1 VTQSYLVSIEL
12 AQLAVDN
19 AQSALSK
26 DHAVLAGDQK
36 TAAEAASAESAAADA
51 LKSDQSDLGR
61 AASGE
66 AVAQARLSD
75 DRTRL
80 RSFALA
86 LYVGDATG
94 VQPTTL
100 RGLEQN
106 QEAVFDQDEGQLVG
120 EFVIT
125 NLHADTSAADS
136 AARLHRQLLQVVAE
150 DERKLTLSQ
159 QKASSADAVVA
170 TDQRRLAGDEG
181 ELATDQNQLHKANAS
196 LTAALANIPGPLPAA
211 AGGITVMGP
220 STLSPNQLAG
230 WFSAQGYADHT
241 STPISQLAVWYVQAG
256 NDLGVRGD
264 VAFAQAVLET
274 GGFSSPDA
282 VGLNNYAG
290 IGHCDSCAAGWQFPS
305 PQDGVI
311 GQLQLLR
318 IFAGG
323 GAPPK
328 GAPAPVLPSLV
339 SSQTGESGCCA
350 TWESLTGV
358 WATDP
363 AYSVKILTMYLQ
375 MLNFAESSGQQ
386 IAAQSGN

>member
-1 VTQSYLVSIEL
+1 VSIEL

-36 TAAEAASAESAAADA
+36 TAAEASSAESAAAA
-51 LKSDQSDLGR
+51 AVNSEQSDLGR

-66 AVAQARLSD
+66 AFAQARLSA

-80 RSFALA
+80 QSFALA
-86 LYVGDATG
+86 LYVGNPTG
-94 VQPTTL
+94 VLPTTL
-100 RGLEQN
+100 HGLEQN
-106 QEAVFDQDEGQLVG
+106 QEAVFDQDEGELVG

-125 NLHADTSAADS
+125 NLHTDRSAADS
-136 AARLHRQLLQVVAE
+136 AARLHRQLIKMVAG
-150 DERKLTLSQ
+150 DQGKLALSQ
-159 QKASSADAVVA
+159 HKAASAALVVA
-170 TDQRRLAGDEG
+170 TDQRRLTSDEG
-181 ELATDQNQLHKANAS
+181 ELATDQNQLNKANAS

-211 AGGITVMGP
+211 TGGITLMGP

-230 WFSAQGYADHT
+230 WFSAQRYVDLTNTA
-241 STPISQLAVWYVQAG
+241 ISQLAAWYVQAG
-256 NDLGVRGD
+256 NALGIRGD

-311 GQLQLLR
+311 GHLQLLR
-318 IFAGG
+318 VFAGG

-339 SSQTGESGCCA
+339 SSQIGESGCCA

-363 AYSVKILTMYLQ
+363 TYGIKILTMYLQ

-386 IAAQSGN
+386 VAAQGGN